1 VQYGYNAYLY
11 WMWDLKSYFI
21 VITDF
26 YYRDGKVSLE
36 QEVNMKTKQM
46 QATKEE
52 MKKIKGV
59 LEEVCF

>member
-1 VQYGYNAYLY
+1 
-11 WMWDLKSYFI
+11 M
-21 VITDF
+21 ITDF